1 LRRQD
6 PNESEEDFPINQDQV
21 NQGSQDTRVAEA
33 EGAANERT
41 QDRSTRAYAEEQ
53 VQDEIVNEAAEDQEN
68 QKPKPNKNNR
78 RVGYRAEGVHTRS
91 KTKKAAMV
99 SIEEDLCFFMGQ
111 EDPKTYSQAMK
122 SDKSEEWS
130 KAIKD
135 EIESLERLGT
145 WE

>member
-6 PNESEEDFPINQDQV
+6 PNESEEEDFPSNQDQV
-21 NQGSQDTRVAEA
+21 NQGNPGTSVPEA
-33 EGAANERT
+33 EGANQERT
-41 QDRSTRAYAEEQ
+41 QERSTRVDAGEQ
-53 VQDEIVNEAAEDQEN
+53 VQSGIVNEAAEDQEN

-78 RVGYRAEGVHTRS
+78 RVSYRTEGVHTRS

-111 EDPKTYSQAMK
+111 EDPKTYSPAIK

-135 EIESLERLGT
+135 EIEY
-145 WE
+145 